1 MRLTETLCVLTVT
14 LVQIVDSWCSL
25 TLNLSLIHCTGGR
38 EALQPAHCGSW
49 CFPDRTGKTY
59 RLKGHA
65 GLPATDMQSRI
76 N

>member
-38 EALQPAHCGSW
+38 EAL
-49 CFPDRTGKTY
+49 
-59 RLKGHA
+59 
-65 GLPATDMQSRI
+65 
-76 N
+76 